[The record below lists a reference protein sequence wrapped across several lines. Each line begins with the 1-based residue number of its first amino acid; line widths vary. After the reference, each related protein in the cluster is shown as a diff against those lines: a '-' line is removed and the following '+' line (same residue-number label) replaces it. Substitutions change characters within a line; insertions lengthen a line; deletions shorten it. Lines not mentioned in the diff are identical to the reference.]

1 MKQAVD
7 EASSR
12 SRTQSMTHA
21 DGAAKALTTST
32 RTQTVKETL
41 ITVIILSPQA
51 ATYQHTNM
59 QVALL
64 SSSVC

>member
-1 MKQAVD
+1 
-7 EASSR
+7 
-12 SRTQSMTHA
+12 MTHA